1 MTARLR
7 LFVSKLAGLVR
18 RGKAGREFDEEL
30 ETHLALLSDRFV
42 RQGLSPEEADRAA
55 RRQFGNVTRVREAH
69 YEAISFGPLT
79 RFLQDAR
86 YGARVLLRNPGWTL
100 TAVLTLALGIGAN
113 VAIFSVVRPVLLD
126 ALPYPAADRL
136 VAPRTVFLRT
146 DSDRGAVSF
155 ADVID
160 WRRANLFERVSVYS
174 PSSADLTGG
183 DEPERVPALVVDD
196 EYFRVMA
203 TSPLLGRFF
212 TAEENLPNGPPVV
225 VLGHGLW
232 VRRFGAS
239 PSVINTR
246 LEIRGVPHLVV
257 GVARPNSTWPDT
269 AELFMTIG
277 TGGRPT
283 ADMLRRDNHVYQVIA
298 RLRPGVS
305 LDRAQAQLTTMGSLV
320 ARLETNRSQTNWK
333 LHGLRA
339 FILGPTLPTTLGA
352 LFCAVAFILLIACGN
367 VANLLLVRGA
377 GREREIAIR
386 AALGAGR
393 ARIAAQ
399 LLTETAL
406 LSAAGAV
413 AGLAIGNWG
422 LRVLVR
428 WAPPDIPRLQ
438 GAHVDAGILLF
449 TLGLSLLTTLVTGLV
464 PAWHAARLAPG
475 ESFHVGGRAVSCSA
489 RAHRVRGILVAA
501 ELALAIV
508 VVAGAG
514 LLLRSFAR
522 IQRVDAGIQLHDVV
536 SMQTSLPRIRYDRPA
551 AISDGYQRILEAVRA
566 VPGVTAAS
574 AATSLPLG
582 GGGFYLGRVHLR
594 EGQPEPPASSDTSG
608 EWCRVQPGYFAT
620 LGIPLVEGR
629 DFTPRDTA
637 DSTPVVII
645 SRSMAKEMFP
655 DGGAVGKRIRSWRDE
670 NTLREIVGIAGDVHV
685 FGLTDRI
692 TNNVYVPLSQ
702 ATSRSV
708 VLLVRTSG
716 DSGVSSA
723 RIAAAVHSVDGK
735 LPLADV
741 RTLEQIAERDLARPR
756 FSMLLLGVFGA
767 CATLLAAIG
776 IYGVISYSVAQRT
789 RELGIRLALGAA
801 RTRVLA
807 SVVWQAARLSV
818 VGVCAGL
825 VAAMLLTRLIESLLF
840 EVSPTDPWTF
850 GAATVG
856 LLGVALAA
864 ALVPARR
871 VLRVDPAITLRCE

>member
-1 MTARLR
+1 M
-7 LFVSKLAGLVR
+7 SKLAGLVR
-18 RGKAGREFDEEL
+18 RERAGREFDEEL
-30 ETHLALLSDRFV
+30 ETHLTLLTDRFV

-55 RRQFGNVTRVREAH
+55 RRQFGNLMQVRESH
-69 YEAISFGPLT
+69 YEGIAFAPLT
-79 RFLQDAR
+79 RLLQDAR

-113 VAIFSVVRPVLLD
+113 VAIFSVVRPILLD
-126 ALPYPAADRL
+126 PLPYPGADRL
-136 VAPRTVFLRT
+136 VAPRTIFQRT
-146 DSDRGAVSF
+146 DNDRGPVAF

-160 WRRANLFERVSVYS
+160 WRRAPNLFEGVSVYS
-174 PSSADLTGG
+174 VSSADLTGG
-183 DEPERVPALVVDD
+183 DEPVRVPALGVDE

-203 TSPLLGRFF
+203 APPLVGRFF
-212 TAEENLPNGPPVV
+212 TPEENLPNGPPVV

-232 VRRFGAS
+232 VRRFGAN
-239 PSVINTR
+239 PAVVNTR

-257 GVARPNSTWPDT
+257 GVARPDSTWPDN
-269 AELFMTIG
+269 AELFMPIG
-277 TGGRPT
+277 TGGPPT
-283 ADMLRRDNHVYQVIA
+283 PDLLRRDNHVYQVVA
-298 RLRPGVS
+298 RLRSGVTI
-305 LDRAQAQLTTMGSLV
+305 DRAQAQLTTMGSVV

-339 FILGPTLPTTLGA
+339 YILGPTLPTTLGA

-386 AALGAGR
+386 TALGAGR
-393 ARIAAQ
+393 TRIAAQ
-399 LLTETAL
+399 FLTETAT
-406 LSAAGAV
+406 LSAAGAL
-413 AGLAIGNWG
+413 AGLAIGSWG
-422 LRVLVR
+422 LQVLVR
-428 WAPPDIPRLQ
+428 FAPPDIPRLQ
-438 GAHVDAGILLF
+438 QAHVDGGILLF
-449 TLGLSLLTTLVTGLV
+449 TLGLSVVTTLVTGLV

-475 ESFHVGGRAVSCSA
+475 ESFHVGGRTVSCSTRA
-489 RAHRVRGILVAA
+489 RRVRGVLVAA

-522 IQRVDAGIQLHDVV
+522 IQRIDAGIQLHDIL
-536 SMQTSLPRIRYDRPA
+536 SMQTSLPRIRYDRPT
-551 AISDGYQRILEAVRA
+551 AIIDGYERILEAVRSL
-566 VPGVTAAS
+566 PGVAAAS

-582 GGGFYLGRVHLR
+582 GGGFYLGRVHVR
-594 EGQPEPPASSDTSG
+594 EGQPEPPASSDTAG
-608 EWCRVQPGYFAT
+608 QWCRVQPGYFAT

-655 DGGAVGKRIRSWRDE
+655 DGGAVGRRIRSWRDE
-670 NTLREIVGIAGDVHV
+670 NKLREVIGIAGDVHV
-685 FGLTDRI
+685 FGLTDRF
-692 TNNVYVPLSQ
+692 TNSVYVPLSQ
-702 ATSRSV
+702 ATSRSM
-708 VLLVRTSG
+708 VLLVRTSR
-716 DSGVSSA
+716 DSGLSAA
-723 RIAAAVHSVDGK
+723 RIAEAVHSVDGK

-756 FSMLLLGVFGA
+756 FSMLLLAVFGA
-767 CATLLAAIG
+767 CASLLAAIG
-776 IYGVISYSVAQRT
+776 IYGVVSYSVAQRT

-801 RTRVLA
+801 RTRVVA
-807 SVVWQAARLSV
+807 SVVWQAARLSAT
-818 VGVCAGL
+818 GLCAGL
-825 VAAMLLTRLIESLLF
+825 AAAVLVTRLIESLLF

-856 LLGVALAA
+856 LLGVALVA
-864 ALVPARR
+864 ALIPARR